1 MTSNN
6 EPTSFCAL
14 IAGDYT
20 TLAECPPGLFLFE
33 GELAVKT
40 RENLKNGHAQ
50 AYSAKDG
57 EFFMGGS
64 SGKPRES
71 LVVRPARPVRPA
83 PQAYEHP
90 MPDDWNLDDTATAD
104 EILLLLGIGSDA
116 SKEPGAD
123 WRRDRIAAIIR
134 KRTDEAVHQERE
146 GSAFAVECH
155 SGFGDLASIE
165 ACAELVRARGEE
177 QDECIHLVKPRYA
190 AIMESLYRMVAALE
204 ALGMA
209 DEKSVAAYRTV
220 MENARRLT
228 AGTAEPPELRPLPA
242 EEATLP
248 KNGASPKFKVGDEVE
263 RVSGGEW
270 LGMEV
275 GDRGVV
281 TEVRP
286 TANNWHQIKI
296 DGYYGLYSDFRYKL
310 VKRADGESAATV
322 SEGAVA

>member
-1 MTSNN
+1 MTLRKDSNSVDALRAG
-6 EPTSFCAL
+6 EP
-14 IAGDYT
+14 T
-20 TLAECPPGLFLFE
+20 TLAECPPGLFVFE

-40 RENLKNGHAQ
+40 RENLKNGRAQ
-50 AYSAKDG
+50 AYSVSDG

-64 SGKPRES
+64 SGAPRES
-71 LVVRPARPVRPA
+71 LVVRPVRPA
-83 PQAYEHP
+83 PAPYEHP
-90 MPDDWNLDDTATAD
+90 VPDDWTLDDTATAD

-134 KRTDEAVHQERE
+134 KRTDEAVRQERE

-190 AIMESLYRMVAALE
+190 AIMESLYRMVTALE

-242 EEATLP
+242 EETTLP

-270 LGMEV
+270 LGMKV
-275 GDRGVV
+275 GDCGVV

-322 SEGAVA
+322 SEGVVA